1 MIDVIDII
9 KSWGKLFSNNKTEN
23 QIKLASERYRI
34 CMGCEFRTRLDMC
47 QKCGCFLKAKVFTE
61 NIGSCPES
69 KWSGVDKKYGNT
81 KTVKSII

>member
-1 MIDVIDII
+1 
-9 KSWGKLFSNNKTEN
+9 
-23 QIKLASERYRI
+23 
-34 CMGCEFRTRLDMC
+34 MGCEFRTRLDMC

-69 KWSGVDKKYGNT
+69 KWTRVDKKYGNT